1 MAGRL
6 IPSCIGM
13 MHKQAL
19 TLLLVVAAAALPAL
33 PALAQPVLPDPTR
46 PPAGLAQ
53 EGGQA
58 DAAALGPVLESVV
71 IPGKGRPLAVI
82 SGRQV
87 RLGEKYGDSRLVRLN
102 EREAVLDGPSGV
114 ERLLLTPGIEKTNS
128 MTMTTTTKNSTK
140 ASSSAGARSG
150 SKP

>member
-13 MHKQAL
+13 MRKQAL

-114 ERLLLTPGIEKTNS
+114 ERLLLTPGIEKINS
-128 MTMTTTTKNSTK
+128 MTMTTKNSTK
-140 ASSSAGARSG
+140 ASSSAGTRSG

>member
-6 IPSCIGM
+6 IPPCIGR

-19 TLLLVVAAAALPAL
+19 TLLLAVAAAALPAL
-33 PALAQPVLPDPTR
+33 PALDQPVLPDPTR

-114 ERLLLTPGIEKTNS
+114 ERLLLTPGIEKINS
-128 MTMTTTTKNSTK
+128 MTMTTKNSTK

>member
-6 IPSCIGM
+6 IPPCIGR

-19 TLLLVVAAAALPAL
+19 TLLLAVAAAALPAL

-53 EGGQA
+53 EGGQS
-58 DAAALGPVLESVV
+58 DAAMLGPVLESVM

-114 ERLLLTPGIEKTNS
+114 ERLLLTPGIEKINS
-128 MTMTTTTKNSTK
+128 MTMTTKNSTK

>member
-6 IPSCIGM
+6 IPPCIGR

-19 TLLLVVAAAALPAL
+19 TLLLAVAAAALPAL
-33 PALAQPVLPDPTR
+33 PALAQPVLSDPTR

-53 EGGQA
+53 EGGQS
-58 DAAALGPVLESVV
+58 DAAMLGPVLESVM

-102 EREAVLDGPSGV
+102 EREAVLAGPSGV

-128 MTMTTTTKNSTK
+128 MTMTTKNSTK

>member
-6 IPSCIGM
+6 IPLCIGM

-19 TLLLVVAAAALPAL
+19 TLLLAVAAAALPAL

-114 ERLLLTPGIEKTNS
+114 ERLLLTPGIEKINS
-128 MTMTTTTKNSTK
+128 MTMTTKNSTK

>member
-6 IPSCIGM
+6 IPSCIGR

-19 TLLLVVAAAALPAL
+19 TLLLALAAAALPAL
-33 PALAQPVLPDPTR
+33 PTLAQPVLPDPTR

-53 EGGQA
+53 EGGQS
-58 DAAALGPVLESVV
+58 DAAMLGPVLESVM

-114 ERLLLTPGIEKTNS
+114 ERLLLTPGIEKINS
-128 MTMTTTTKNSTK
+128 MTMTTKNSTK

>member
-53 EGGQA
+53 EGGQS
-58 DAAALGPVLESVV
+58 DAAMLGPVLESVM

-114 ERLLLTPGIEKTNS
+114 ERLLLTPGIEKINS
-128 MTMTTTTKNSTK
+128 MTMTTKNSTK

>member
-6 IPSCIGM
+6 IPPCIGT

-19 TLLLVVAAAALPAL
+19 TLLLALTAAALPML

-53 EGGQA
+53 EGGQG
-58 DAAALGPVLESVV
+58 DAAMLGSVLESVML
-71 IPGKGRPLAVI
+71 PGKGRPLAVI

-87 RLGEKYGDSRLVRLN
+87 RLGEKYGDSRLVRVN
-102 EREAVLDGPSGV
+102 EREAVLAGPSGV

-128 MTMTTTTKNSTK
+128 MTMTTKNSTK

>member
-6 IPSCIGM
+6 ISSCIGM

-19 TLLLVVAAAALPAL
+19 TLLLAVAAAALPAL

-58 DAAALGPVLESVV
+58 DAAELGPVLESVV

-114 ERLLLTPGIEKTNS
+114 ERLLLTPGIEKINS
-128 MTMTTTTKNSTK
+128 MTMTTKNSTK
-140 ASSSAGARSG
+140 ASSSAGTRSG

>member
-6 IPSCIGM
+6 IPPCIGR

-19 TLLLVVAAAALPAL
+19 TLLLAVAAAALPAL

-53 EGGQA
+53 EGGQS
-58 DAAALGPVLESVV
+58 DAAMLGPVLESVM

-87 RLGEKYGDSRLVRLN
+87 RLGEKYGDSRLVRVN
-102 EREAVLDGPSGV
+102 EREAVLAGPSGV

-128 MTMTTTTKNSTK
+128 MTTTTKNSTK

>member
-6 IPSCIGM
+6 IPSSIGTM
-13 MHKQAL
+13 YKQAL
-19 TLLLVVAAAALPAL
+19 LLALAAAAL

-114 ERLLLTPGIEKTNS
+114 ERLLLTPGIEKINS
-128 MTMTTTTKNSTK
+128 MTMTTKNSTK

>member
-6 IPSCIGM
+6 IPSCIDG

-19 TLLLVVAAAALPAL
+19 ALFLALAAAALPV
-33 PALAQPVLPDPTR
+33 LAQPVLPDPTQ

-53 EGGQA
+53 DGEQV

-87 RLGEKYGDSRLVRLN
+87 RLGEKYGDSRLIRLN

-114 ERLLLTPGIEKTNS
+114 ERLLLTPGVEKINS
-128 MTMTTTTKNSTK
+128 MTKTTKNSTK